1 MYKTA
6 KSVFFFFATITNHK
20 TFVVVKDFIMK
31 TLFTLST
38 LLLLITGCSST
49 WNGMKTD
56 TDNAADWSK
65 KQVNEGAGYVKE
77 KTE

>member
-1 MYKTA
+1 
-6 KSVFFFFATITNHK
+6 
-20 TFVVVKDFIMK
+20 MK